1 MLLVLI
7 GGGVLSPTVHI
18 LLHDVANA
26 HGEWDPHADV
36 ESVTVGNECSR
47 PHAPERP
54 CIFCTQISIYAGV
67 LSDPPSVW
75 LPVGTLTVPA
85 GLVHLASA
93 SLGEGIR
100 GPPAYA

>member
-7 GGGVLSPTVHI
+7 GGSILSPTVHI

-36 ESVTVGNECSR
+36 ESVSIGNECSR

-54 CIFCTQISIYAGV
+54 CIFCTQISLYAGI
-67 LSDPPSVW
+67 LYDHAPLW
-75 LPVGTLTVPA
+75 LPIETLDVPP
-85 GLVHLASA
+85 GMVRTSTRT
-93 SLGEGIR
+93 LGEGIR
-100 GPPAYA
+100 GPPVFV